1 MKLDKASK
9 LVKPMTHALA
19 DIYVGYWNLCCVV
32 TTNMNTQLLDMCKC
46 IESFRK
52 HFIICST
59 IICSH
64 LRYFFLS
71 MSLLCTFIHTWQ
83 SQYKIWDIRVIY
95 ITYTSHIRH
104 IYVTYT
110 SHIRQTYVTYTSHI
124 RHIYVTYR
132 SHIRHIYV
140 TYT

>member
-64 LRYFFLS
+64 LRYFFFIYVAALY
-71 MSLLCTFIHTWQ
+71 IHTHMTISVQ
-83 SQYKIWDIRVIY
+83 NMRYKSHIY
-95 ITYTSHIRH
+95 HIYVTYTSHIRH

-110 SHIRQTYVTYTSHI
+110 SNIRHIYVTYTSHI
-124 RHIYVTYR
+124 RHI
-132 SHIRHIYV
+132 
-140 TYT
+140 